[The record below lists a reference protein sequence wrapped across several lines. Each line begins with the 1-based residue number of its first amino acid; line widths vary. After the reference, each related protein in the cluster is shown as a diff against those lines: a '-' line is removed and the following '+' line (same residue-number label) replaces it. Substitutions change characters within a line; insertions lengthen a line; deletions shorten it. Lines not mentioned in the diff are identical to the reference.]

1 MSELRDKV
9 RNFIDDL
16 PLRLS
21 KAKEYIDIF
30 QESSE
35 LHVCSADLYSAIL
48 STLDD
53 IVETYHKHV
62 ARKDLHRCCLVDQLT
77 HTL

>member
-1 MSELRDKV
+1 MSEIRENV

-30 QESSE
+30 NQSPQ
-35 LHVCSADLYSAIL
+35 LHQCSADFYVALL
-48 STLDD
+48 STLDE
-53 IVETYHKHV
+53 IVQTYHKHV
-62 ARKDLHRCCLVDQLT
+62 ARKY
-77 HTL
+77 

>member
-1 MSELRDKV
+1 MSEIRESV

-21 KAKEYIDIF
+21 KAKAYIDIF
-30 QESSE
+30 KESSE
-35 LHVCSADLYSAIL
+35 LHQCSADLYGAIL

-53 IVETYHKHV
+53 IVQTYHKHI
-62 ARKDLHRCCLVDQLT
+62 ARKYSLLDFS
-77 HTL
+77 

>member
-1 MSELRDKV
+1 MSEIRESV

-16 PLRLS
+16 PLRIS

-30 QESSE
+30 KDSPE
-35 LHVCSADLYSAIL
+35 LHQCSADLYCAIL

-53 IVETYHKHV
+53 VVQIYQKHV
-62 ARKDLHRCCLVDQLT
+62 ARKNGLDAVR
-77 HTL
+77 